1 MNHPYDFGPG
11 KLFFRPCD
19 DDSAAWASF
28 GDLTSLSLSAAPLA
42 GGRTESWSGNRGRL
56 PGQPLAG
63 TLALSAVLHALNP
76 VSLAELVGGVVAE
89 QAAGSVVDYA
99 LPPVVP
105 GSEVRLPDLG
115 VSGLVITD
123 SAAAPVTIAPEH
135 YALNGAFGAIVFT
148 SLPEAP
154 APTQPLR
161 AAYAHQASQRV
172 GLLEAA
178 PRPLA
183 LRYECINYAAG
194 NAALVLEL
202 WRVEIARLKDLVLVD
217 QGRALRG
224 VPLSGDVLLD
234 TTRAQ
239 PGLLGGFGQVSQV
252 VTDWSQAD
260 LRCPVE
266 ALKAFI

>member
-1 MNHPYDFGPG
+1 MNQPYDFGPG

-19 DDSAAWASF
+19 DAAASWQAF
-28 GDLTSLSLSAAPLA
+28 GDLSSLSLSAAPLA
-42 GGRTESWSGNRGRL
+42 GGRTENWSGNRGRL

-76 VSLAELVGGVVAE
+76 ASLAELVGGVVAE
-89 QAAGSVVDYA
+89 QPGGSVVDYP
-99 LPPVVP
+99 LPPVAP
-105 GSEVRLPDLG
+105 GADIRLPHLG

-123 SAAAPVTIAPEH
+123 SAVAPATIAPEH
-135 YALNGAFGAIVFT
+135 YALDGAFGAIAFA
-148 SLPEAP
+148 SLPDAP

-161 AAYAHQASQRV
+161 AAYAYQASHQV

-194 NAALVLEL
+194 NAPLVLEL

-234 TTRAQ
+234 TTRAR
-239 PGLLGGFGQVSQV
+239 PGMLGDFGQL
-252 VTDWSQAD
+252 SQA
-260 LRCPVE
+260 VI
-266 ALKAFI
+266 A